1 MSSIIKIENM
11 SFSYD
16 NAPILKDISLD
27 IHENDFVGIIGPNG
41 GGKTTLLKILLG
53 FLKPTSGNVSILGS
67 APEQVSKFI
76 GYVPQYSEMD
86 KQFPIRVKDVIV
98 MGLCESSSY
107 FPRFSKHSYEKVFE
121 VMELLKIRE
130 LAEKKF
136 GELSGGQKQRT
147 LICRAIV
154 SNPKMLFLDEPTASV
169 DASIE
174 EDIYKILS
182 GFNSKITIL
191 LVSHDV
197 GFISNYVNRVA
208 CVNRSLVIHPVNEI
222 SSDHALAHAYDNHTT
237 AIHHKCG
244 L

>member
-1 MSSIIKIENM
+1 MNPLIKIEDLT
-11 SFSYD
+11 FGYD
-16 NAPILKDISLD
+16 NAPILEKINLE
-27 IHENDFVGIIGPNG
+27 IFERDFVGIIGPNG

-53 FLKPTSGNVSILGS
+53 FLKPDSGSVSIMGRS
-67 APEQVSKFI
+67 PDSVSKFI

-86 KQFPIRVKDVIV
+86 KQFPIKVKEVIV
-98 MGLCESSSY
+98 MGLCESSSF
-107 FPRFSKHSYEKVFE
+107 FPRFSQKSYSKVYK
-121 VMELLKIRE
+121 VMELLKIRD

-169 DASIE
+169 DAAIE

-182 GFNSKITIL
+182 DFNSDITIL

-208 CVNRSLVIHPVNEI
+208 CINRSLVIHPVNEI
-222 SSDHALAHAYDNHTT
+222 SSEHALTHAYHENTSV
-237 AIHHKCG
+237 IHHKCG